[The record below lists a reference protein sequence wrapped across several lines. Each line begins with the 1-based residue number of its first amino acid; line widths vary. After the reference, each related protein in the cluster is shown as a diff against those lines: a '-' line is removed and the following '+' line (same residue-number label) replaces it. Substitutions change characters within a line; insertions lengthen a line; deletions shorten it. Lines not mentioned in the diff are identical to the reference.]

1 MTCEPKM
8 QSLRFCDL
16 LDQPSYSSKGKASEN
31 SPKGKSPA
39 SFTKKENFNPIFLRQ
54 RRSVDSPERMW
65 WHSVAVVQ
73 DAEK

>member
-1 MTCEPKM
+1 MACEPKM

-16 LDQPSYSSKGKASEN
+16 FGPTWPFIEREASEN
-31 SPKGKSPA
+31 SPKGRSPA
-39 SFTKKENFNPIFLRQ
+39 SFTMKENFNPIFLRQ

-73 DAEK
+73 NAEK

>member
-8 QSLRFCDL
+8 PSLRFCDL
-16 LDQPSYSSKGKASEN
+16 LDQPSHSSEWTASED

-39 SFTKKENFNPIFLRQ
+39 SYTKKENFSPISLRQ
-54 RRSVDSPERMW
+54 RRSVDSAERMW
-65 WHSVAVVQ
+65 WHFVAVVQ

>member
-16 LDQPSYSSKGKASEN
+16 LDQPSYSSEWTASED
-31 SPKGKSPA
+31 SPKGKSPT
-39 SFTKKENFNPIFLRQ
+39 SSTKKENFNPISLRQ
-54 RRSVDSPERMW
+54 RRSVDSPESMW